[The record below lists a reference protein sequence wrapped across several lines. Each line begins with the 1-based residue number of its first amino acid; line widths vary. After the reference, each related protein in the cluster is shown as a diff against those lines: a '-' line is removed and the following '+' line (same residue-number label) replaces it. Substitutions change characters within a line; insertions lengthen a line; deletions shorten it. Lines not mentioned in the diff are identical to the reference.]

1 MNLVKIV
8 GSIVATQKDPKLQGS
23 KLLIGKEIR
32 LDGTMTETYH
42 VAIDTIGVGEGEVVI
57 VVRGS
62 SARLTELSHDRPVD
76 SAIIAVVDEI
86 ELGGEIVWR
95 KSR

>member
-23 KLLIGKEIR
+23 KLLIGREIR
-32 LDGTMTETYH
+32 LDGSMTDTYH
-42 VAIDTIGVGEGEVVI
+42 VAIDTVGVGEGEVVI
-57 VVRGS
+57 IVRGS
-62 SARLTELSHDRPVD
+62 SARLTELSTDKPVD

-86 ELGGEIVWR
+86 ELGGDIIWR
-95 KSR
+95 KT

>member
-8 GSIVATQKDPKLQGS
+8 GSIVATHKDPKLEGS
-23 KLLIGKEIR
+23 KLLIGREIR
-32 LDGTMTETYH
+32 LDGTMTDTYY
-42 VAIDTIGVGEGEVVI
+42 VAIDTVGVGEGEVVI

-62 SARLTELSHDRPVD
+62 SARLTELSNNKPVD

-86 ELGGEIVWR
+86 EIGGEIIWQ
-95 KSR
+95 KT

>member
-23 KLLIGKEIR
+23 KLLIGKEIL
-32 LDGTMTETYH
+32 LDGTMTEVYH
-42 VAIDTIGVGEGEVVI
+42 VAIDTIGVGEGEVAI
-57 VVRGS
+57 IVRGS
-62 SARLTELSHDRPVD
+62 SARLTEQSNNKPVD

-95 KSR
+95 KTR

>member
-32 LDGTMTETYH
+32 LDGTVTDVYH
-42 VAIDTIGVGEGEVVI
+42 VAIDTIGVGVGEVAI
-57 VVRGS
+57 IVRGS
-62 SARLTELSHDRPVD
+62 SARLTEISNNKPVD
-76 SAIIAVVDEI
+76 SAIIAIVDEI
-86 ELGGEIVWR
+86 ELGGEVVWR
-95 KSR
+95 KAP